1 MGGGA
6 IDGEFDGAIAD
17 EGIRNRADINPEE
30 ISNREFSD
38 SQASDEGLSID
49 AASGDFATTNGDA
62 RSHDIANAS
71 TFARMPR
78 ATAKEKLQAFL
89 EERPA
94 GADASELVGL
104 LFKGAGSDPEL
115 GARLI
120 HGLIGGDPNF
130 ICDDAA
136 GMWSLRKSVA
146 LRIPLHDAR
155 FVVVDLETT
164 GGRASAGSIIEIGA
178 CRMEG
183 QRITGTFQSL
193 VRPRMPI
200 PRFVTGLTSITNE
213 MVRDAPPIED
223 VLPAFREFLGDAV
236 MVAHNAPFDHSFLDF
251 EFRRLFGIGLRN
263 PVLCT
268 LRLSR
273 RLLPSLKRRRL
284 DALANHFG
292 LSTEGRHRG
301 LGDARMAAELLSI
314 FIEMAAKMGLNRLDR
329 LIDWN
334 HRGSAGKR
342 VERHVPPEIIAALPR
357 TPGVYLMRNERGDL
371 LYIGKAARL
380 RDRVASYFNGGAASN
395 AKTAELVGHVYAIE
409 TRQASSALDAALQ
422 EARLIRELKPPY
434 NRMLKSAAPAFF
446 VKLDLS
452 DPFPRVQISTKISA
466 RVGVMHLGPFIG
478 RHNLD
483 HATRALSRIVG
494 LRTCSGK
501 LTPDEDFS
509 PCVYGQMGHCA
520 APCNF
525 TIDEDAYN
533 VRVGRA
539 VAFLRGRSGG
549 LMGELARAREQSAAA
564 MRFEEARRFHR
575 ELEAL
580 AAFSERVSRLSRVVT
595 ENNLVIVI
603 APPRANSNPAATA
616 TISPPPQ
623 AIDASQAEKA
633 TNPIAYVVLSG
644 RLALTRE
651 IDSIGDANAVS
662 AFVADHY
669 DRYRMRPVARGEL
682 EAMTIIARWLRERDA
697 ADGRLIYLNGAT
709 VEPGAILNAPA
720 LTEPEA
726 LAIVSA
732 AN

>member
-1 MGGGA
+1 MTMGGVVIG
-6 IDGEFDGAIAD
+6 GGFDGSFAGD
-17 EGIRNRADINPEE
+17 GIHNLEDMG
-30 ISNREFSD
+30 D
-38 SQASDEGLSID
+38 SGLCDSRGDHGSSID
-49 AASGDFATTNGDA
+49 TPSADYPTADDDA
-62 RSHDIANAS
+62 RAGDTAHAS
-71 TFARMPR
+71 AFARMPQ
-78 ATAKEKLQAFL
+78 ATAREKLHAFL

-130 ICDDAA
+130 VCDEAA
-136 GMWSLRKSVA
+136 GMWSLRQSVA
-146 LRIPLHDAR
+146 LRIPLDDAR

-183 QRITGTFQSL
+183 QRITGTFETL

-213 MVRDAPPIED
+213 MVRDAPPIEQ
-223 VLPAFREFLGDAV
+223 VLPAFREFLGGAV

-268 LRLSR
+268 LGLSR

-334 HRGSAGKR
+334 HRGSAGRR
-342 VERHVPPEIIAALPR
+342 VERHVPPEVIAALPR

-380 RDRVASYFNGGAASN
+380 RDRVASYFNGGAARN
-395 AKTAELVGHVYAIE
+395 AKTAELVSHVYAIE
-409 TRQASSALDAALQ
+409 TRPASSALDAALH

-452 DPFPRVQISTKISA
+452 DPFPRLQISTKISA

-483 HATRALSRIVG
+483 HATRALSRILG
-494 LRTCSGK
+494 LRTCGGK
-501 LTPDEDFS
+501 LAPDEDFS

-533 VRVGRA
+533 ERVGRA
-539 VAFLRGRSGG
+539 VAFLRGRSGN

-603 APPRANSNPAATA
+603 APSQAGSNSAAPATPSSANSSPAA
-616 TISPPPQ
+616 
-623 AIDASQAEKA
+623 DVLQAENLA
-633 TNPIAYVVLSG
+633 SPIAYVILSG
-644 RLALTRE
+644 RLAMTSE
-651 IDSIGDANAVS
+651 IDSIGAANALS
-662 AFVADHY
+662 AFVAEHY

-709 VEPGAILNAPA
+709 VEPGAILDAA
-720 LTEPEA
+720 GITEPEM
-726 LAIVSA
+726 LAIASA
-732 AN
+732 AD

>member
-1 MGGGA
+1 MGGGMMGGELDDGDREGSV
-6 IDGEFDGAIAD
+6 IDDPTRVASFA
-17 EGIRNRADINPEE
+17 
-30 ISNREFSD
+30 SSD
-38 SQASDEGLSID
+38 SQGDEVSVDMPADDSPDMDND
-49 AASGDFATTNGDA
+49 AAAA
-62 RSHDIANAS
+62 HDLSNAS
-71 TFARMPR
+71 AFARMPHG
-78 ATAKEKLQAFL
+78 TAKEKLHAFL
-89 EERPA
+89 EQRPA
-94 GADASELVGL
+94 GADAAELVGL

-130 ICDDAA
+130 ILDDHA
-136 GMWSLRKSVA
+136 GMWSLRQSIA
-146 LRIPLHDAR
+146 LRIPLSDAG

-164 GGRASAGSIIEIGA
+164 GGRPSAGSIIEIGA

-183 QRITGTFQSL
+183 QRITGTFETL

-200 PRFVTGLTSITNE
+200 PRFISGLTSITNE
-213 MVRDAPPIED
+213 MVRGAPPIEEA
-223 VLPAFREFLGDAV
+223 LPAFRDFLGDAV
-236 MVAHNAPFDHSFLDF
+236 MVAHNAQFDHSFLDF

-284 DALANHFG
+284 DALAEHFG

-301 LGDARMAAELLSI
+301 LGDARMATELLSI

-334 HRGSAGKR
+334 HRGAAGKR
-342 VERHVPPEIIAALPR
+342 VERHVSPEVIAALPR

-380 RDRVASYFNGGAASN
+380 RDRVASYFNGGASRN
-395 AKTAELVGHVYAIE
+395 AKTAELISHVYAIE
-409 TRQASSALDAALQ
+409 TRPASSALEAALY

-452 DPFPRVQISTKISA
+452 DPFPRLQISTKLSA
-466 RVGVMHLGPFIG
+466 RLGVMHLGPFIG
-478 RHNLD
+478 KHNLD
-483 HATRALSRIVG
+483 HATRALSRLLG

-501 LTPDEDFS
+501 LAPDEDFS

-520 APCNF
+520 APCNL
-525 TIDEDAYN
+525 TIEEDAYN
-533 VRVGRA
+533 ARVGRA
-539 VAFLRGRSGG
+539 VAFLRGRAGH

-575 ELEAL
+575 ELESL
-580 AAFSERVSRLSRVVT
+580 AAFTERVSRLSRVVT

-603 APPRANSNPAATA
+603 APKPDESKPEISTTVTSPAGHPTIERPVVKPPNPV
-616 TISPPPQ
+616 
-623 AIDASQAEKA
+623 
-633 TNPIAYVVLSG
+633 AYVILSG

-651 IDSIGDANAVS
+651 IDSIHAANAVT
-662 AFVADHY
+662 AFVAENY

-682 EAMTIIARWLRERDA
+682 EAMTIVARWLRERDS
-697 ADGRLIYLNGAT
+697 ADGRLIYLHSGMLEVDALIKAVGIAEPVVLAT
-709 VEPGAILNAPA
+709 ATAVAPD
-720 LTEPEA
+720 
-726 LAIVSA
+726 
-732 AN
+732 

>member
-6 IDGEFDGAIAD
+6 TGEEFDGGRSDDVTCRDDTAVIDQTTAD
-17 EGIRNRADINPEE
+17 EETARALATP
-30 ISNREFSD
+30 S
-38 SQASDEGLSID
+38 ASAFD
-49 AASGDFATTNGDA
+49 
-62 RSHDIANAS
+62 
-71 TFARMPR
+71 RMPR
-78 ATAKEKLQAFL
+78 ATAKEKLHAFL

-94 GADASELVGL
+94 GADAAEMVGL

-130 ICDDAA
+130 VLDEAA

-146 LRIPLHDAR
+146 LRIPLDEAR

-164 GGRASAGSIIEIGA
+164 GGRAAAGSIIEIGA

-183 QRITGTFQSL
+183 GRITATFETL
-193 VRPRMPI
+193 VRPRMAI
-200 PRFVTGLTSITNE
+200 PRFITGLTSITNE
-213 MVRDAPPIED
+213 MVRAAPPIEHA
-223 VLPAFREFLGDAV
+223 LPAFREFLDDAV

-284 DALANHFG
+284 DALADHFG
-292 LSTEGRHRG
+292 LSTAGRHRG

-314 FIEMAAKMGLNRLDR
+314 FLDMAAKMGLNRLDR

-334 HRGSAGKR
+334 HRGPAGHR
-342 VERHVPPEIIAALPR
+342 IERHVPPETIAALPR

-380 RDRVASYFNGGAASN
+380 RDRVASYFNGGAGRN
-395 AKTAELVGHVYAIE
+395 AKTAELVSHVHAIE
-409 TRQASSALDAALQ
+409 TRPARSPLDAALL

-434 NRMLKSAAPAFF
+434 NRMLKAAAPAFF

-452 DPFPRVQISTKISA
+452 DPFPRLQISQKLSA
-466 RVGVMHLGPFIG
+466 RVGVMNLGPFIG

-483 HATRALSRIVG
+483 HATRALARLLG

-501 LTPDEDFS
+501 LAPDEDFS
-509 PCVYGQMGHCA
+509 PCMYGQMGHCA
-520 APCNF
+520 APCNV

-533 VRVGRA
+533 DRVRRA
-539 VAFLRGRSGG
+539 VAFLRGRGG
-549 LMGELARAREQSAAA
+549 PLMGELARAREQAAAA
-564 MRFEEARRFHR
+564 MHFEEARRLHR

-580 AAFSERVSRLSRVVT
+580 AAFTERVSRLSRVVT
-595 ENNLVIVI
+595 ENNLIIVI
-603 APPRANSNPAATA
+603 APPAAGSESA
-616 TISPPPQ
+616 SAQPPY
-623 AIDASQAEKA
+623 
-633 TNPIAYVVLSG
+633 PIAYVILSG

-651 IDSIGDANAVS
+651 IDSLAAAHSVS
-662 AFVADHY
+662 AFVADNH
-669 DRYRMRPVARGEL
+669 DRYRMRAVARGEL
-682 EAMTIIARWLRERDA
+682 EEMTIVARWLRERDPS
-697 ADGRLIYLNGAT
+697 DGRLIYLNGPK
-709 VEPGAILNAPA
+709 VESA
-720 LTEPEA
+720 
-726 LAIVSA
+726 AIVTA
-732 AN
+732 AGITAAEITADEIGGAVPLATATASD